1 MQFHKNFDMERKIEI
16 KDKPLLQATLED
28 FWQVGIEMGLVVPK
42 HSYDCAGIESKP
54 KLILGIKALGRE
66 LGISVSS
73 VNRLISQGTLDSAI
87 YQSGKLVW
95 FDLREVLNLMKK
107 DKKSK

>member
-1 MQFHKNFDMERKIEI
+1 MERKIEI

-54 KLILGIKALGRE
+54 KLILGIKALAQE

-73 VNRLISQGTLDSAI
+73 INRLISQGTLDPAI

>member
-1 MQFHKNFDMERKIEI
+1 MERKKEI
-16 KDKPLLQATLED
+16 KDKPLLQATIED

-54 KLILGIKALGRE
+54 KLILGIKALGQE

-87 YQSGKLVW
+87 YKRGKLIW
-95 FDLREVLNLMKK
+95 FDLREVLKILKK
-107 DKKSK
+107 

>member
-1 MQFHKNFDMERKIEI
+1 MERKKEI
-16 KDKPLLQATLED
+16 KDKPLLQATIED
-28 FWQVGIEMGLVVPK
+28 FWQVGIEMGLVVPM

-54 KLILGIKALGRE
+54 KLILGIKALGQE

-87 YQSGKLVW
+87 YKRGKLIW
-95 FDLREVLNLMKK
+95 FDLREVLKILKK
-107 DKKSK
+107 

>member
-1 MQFHKNFDMERKIEI
+1 MLENKIEL

-54 KLILGIKALGRE
+54 KLILGIKALGQE

-87 YQSGKLVW
+87 YKRGKLIW
-95 FDLREVLNLMKK
+95 FDLSEVLKILKK
-107 DKKSK
+107 

>member
-1 MQFHKNFDMERKIEI
+1 MQFHKNFDMERKIKI